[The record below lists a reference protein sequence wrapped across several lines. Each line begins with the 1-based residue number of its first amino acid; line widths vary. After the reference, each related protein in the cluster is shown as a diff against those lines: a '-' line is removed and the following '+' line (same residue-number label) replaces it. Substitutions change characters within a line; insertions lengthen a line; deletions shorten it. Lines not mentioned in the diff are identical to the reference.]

1 MTKLKIYE
9 YPHPVLKEKAAEVAQ
24 IDEKIKQLL
33 SDMLET
39 MYAANGVG
47 LAAPQVGISQRMV
60 VIDVEQSEE
69 TGKGNPICMVN
80 PKITWAS
87 EEMNIHCEGCLS
99 VPKQSAEVERPAS
112 VKVKYTDENGDEQ
125 EVLAQGLFATA
136 VQHELDHLDGILYI
150 DHISRLKRNMLL
162 KKLKKYREEQKE
174 EEN

>member
-1 MTKLKIYE
+1 MAKLKIYE
-9 YPHPVLKEKAAEVAQ
+9 YPNPILREKAKEVP
-24 IDEKIKQLL
+24 IVDDKIRQLL
-33 SDMLET
+33 TDMLET
-39 MYAANGVG
+39 MYEASGAG
-47 LAAPQVGISQRMV
+47 LAAPQVGISKRMV
-60 VIDVEQSEE
+60 VIDVEQDEE

-112 VKVKYTDENGDEQ
+112 VKIKYLDENGSEH
-125 EVLAQGLFATA
+125 EVLAEGLFATA

-162 KKLKKYREEQKE
+162 KKLKKYREENKE
-174 EEN
+174 

>member
-1 MTKLKIYE
+1 MSKLEIYE
-9 YPHPVLKEKAAEVAQ
+9 YPAPVLREKAQDVAK

-47 LAAPQVGISQRMV
+47 LAAPQIGVSKRMV
-60 VIDVEQSEE
+60 VIDVEQDEE
-69 TGKGNPICMVN
+69 AGKKNPICMVN

-87 EEMNIHCEGCLS
+87 EEINVHCEGCLS

-112 VKVKYTDENGDEQ
+112 VKVKYTDENGNEH
-125 EVLAQGLFATA
+125 EVLAEGLFATA
-136 VQHELDHLDGILYI
+136 VQHELDHLDGVLYI

-162 KKLKKYREEQKE
+162 KKLKKYREENKE
-174 EEN
+174 